1 MEQGRG
7 PQVTRPA
14 SRGKP
19 SLKYIVFAVI
29 SLLDDAIIVTLLIL
43 LVSHF
48 IEVPL
53 WLIIPVGIV
62 LVGWAVVS
70 VVVIR
75 KNPQLGFENM
85 VGAAG
90 VTVGALS
97 PKGTV
102 RIGHELWAAKAES
115 GHIGS
120 GTNILVVDQS
130 GLLLTVVEEKDQ
142 QSVEISIL
150 GGPR

>member
-1 MEQGRG
+1 MQ
-7 PQVTRPA
+7 PA
-14 SRGKP
+14 KRKRA
-19 SLKYIVFAVI
+19 SLKYIVFAVV
-29 SLLDDAIIVTLLIL
+29 SLLDDAIILTLLIL

-53 WLIIPVGIV
+53 WLIIPVGVV

-70 VVVIR
+70 IVVIR

-85 VGAAG
+85 VGATG

-102 RIGHELWAAKAES
+102 RIGHELWAARADGE
-115 GHIGS
+115 HIAAG
-120 GTNILVVDQS
+120 IAVRVVGQS
-130 GLLLTVVEEKDQ
+130 GLLLMVVKVDEQRNIET
-142 QSVEISIL
+142 SIL